1 MADFTDRINA
11 LSPEK
16 RRLLETLL
24 QREEHNGHRD
34 RAPYVEPQTP
44 AECALA
50 SIWEEVLGLKQI
62 GVNDN
67 FFELGGDSIQ
77 CIQIAAKAR
86 QSGILLT
93 TQQLFEHPTVARL
106 AAVVQAGVQIT
117 VEQGPVTGPVELTPI
132 QRWFFELDL
141 PQPSHWNQALL
152 LEIDRSVPAALL
164 ELSFQA
170 MVEHHDALRL
180 RFAHT
185 EQGRLQH
192 CSPPEQSAFSRHDLS
207 HLVGDLLPSRIDEII
222 RETQRSLDLEQG
234 PLFKA
239 VLFDTGSS
247 RPQRLLIVAHHLT
260 VDGISFRILL
270 EDLQRM
276 CEQLANGGAIRLPP
290 KTTSF
295 QEWAR
300 GWTEIALSLQIREEA
315 EFWLSLESA
324 PAGIVPQDFTSDD
337 NSEESAETV
346 TESLREDE
354 TIALLRGAPV
364 DFGARINE
372 ALLAS
377 LAMVICRW
385 NGQDAVLLD
394 VEGHGRE
401 ESFGMKWDLSRTVGW
416 MTSLFPLR
424 LEFRRPV
431 TLSQVLPE
439 VKRQWRSVPNR
450 GVGYG
455 LLRYCSDD
463 AELMSRLANIPRR
476 EIMFNYLGQFDQT
489 ISEATWFRPVAEFCP
504 PLYGE
509 RNPRPHKLQV
519 YGGVV
524 GRCLK
529 LYWTYSRNLH
539 RRETISEL
547 AGEVMRELRNLIGQ
561 LRASGR
567 VSLTEA
573 DFPDAELTPDD
584 MQKILSLHS

>member
-24 QREEHNGHRD
+24 LREEHNGHRD
-34 RAPYVEPQTP
+34 RAPYVAPQTP
-44 AECALA
+44 AECALT

-93 TQQLFEHPTVARL
+93 TQQLFERPTVARL
-106 AAVVQAGVQIT
+106 AAVVQAGGQIT
-117 VEQGPVTGPVELTPI
+117 VEQGPVTGAVELTPI

-192 CSPPEQSAFSRHDLS
+192 CSPPEQSAFSRHDLR
-207 HLVGDLLPSRIDEII
+207 HLTGDLLPGRIDEII
-222 RETQRSLDLEQG
+222 RETQRSLNLEQG

-300 GWTEIALSLQIREEA
+300 NWTEIALSPQIREEA

-324 PAGIVPQDFTSDD
+324 PACVVPQDFTSDD

-354 TIALLRGAPV
+354 TSALLRGAPV
-364 DFGARINE
+364 HFGARMNE

-377 LAMVICRW
+377 LAIVICRW
-385 NGQDAVLLD
+385 SGQDAVLLD

-424 LEFRRPV
+424 LELGAPV
-431 TLSQVLPE
+431 TLAQVLPE

-463 AELMSRLANIPRR
+463 ADLMSRLVNLPRR

-547 AGEVMRELRNLIGQ
+547 AGEVMRELRSLIGQ

>member
-24 QREEHNGHRD
+24 LREEHNGHRD

-489 ISEATWFRPVAEFCP
+489 MSEATWFHPVAEFCP

-547 AGEVMRELRNLIGQ
+547 AGEVMRELRSLIGQ